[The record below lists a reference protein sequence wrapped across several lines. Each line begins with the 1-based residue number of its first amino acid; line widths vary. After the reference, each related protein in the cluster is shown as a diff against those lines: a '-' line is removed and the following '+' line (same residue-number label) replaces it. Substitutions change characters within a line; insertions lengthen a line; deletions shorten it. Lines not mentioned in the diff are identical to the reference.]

1 VAEVVLSGP
10 GSVDGDLVQGLE
22 AHLGIPVKVPAPL
35 GTLDGSAIGPTED
48 PHRYTVAAGLALGAA
63 A

>member
-22 AHLGIPVKVPAPL
+22 AHLGIPVKVPSPL